1 MSVASAAA
9 VRPSGRDAVTWYA
22 YLLLGYYAYVISL
35 QGNILPFLRDEL
47 ALSYRDVSLHTSAIA
62 AGVMIIGFFGERAIR
77 LLGRRRT
84 LVAATAGSAAAM
96 VLLTLAPV
104 VAISLAAC
112 FLFGLIGALIQVIV
126 QGVLADYEGRWRD
139 VAIAESNAMACLF
152 STAAPIVTGIA
163 VWLDAGWRMAVLA
176 GVAAGLIIL
185 AVFHRLPIPERA
197 ATRTAGDSA
206 HLGFAYWC
214 YWAVLGLGVA
224 VEFAAILWAPAYL
237 EQVVG
242 LDPSAAAIAATAVF
256 AGMLVGRVGG
266 AGLFRMFPTRHLFF
280 AAAVTVFVGFAAYRG
295 STEPAII
302 IGGLFVLGLGAALLF
317 PLALTFAIS
326 AAGPAAQRGSARILI
341 AAGLAILLGPPLL
354 GAIADQA
361 GLPTAMLM
369 IPVFMA
375 LAVAAFLL
383 GEAAR
388 QRATRAAMAG

>member
-9 VRPSGRDAVTWYA
+9 VRPSGRDALTWYA
-22 YLLLGYYAYVISL
+22 YFLLGYYAYVINL

-47 ALSYRDVSLHTSAIA
+47 GLSYRDVSLHTSAIA
-62 AGVMIIGFFGERAIR
+62 AGIMLMGFFGERAIGI
-77 LLGRRRT
+77 LGRRRT
-84 LVAATAGSAAAM
+84 LVAATVGSAGAM

-104 VAISLAAC
+104 VAVSLAAC

-126 QGVLADYEGRWRD
+126 QGVLADFEGRWRD

-152 STAAPIVTGIA
+152 GTAAPLVTGIA
-163 VWLDAGWRMAVLA
+163 IWLDAGWRMAVLA

-185 AVFHRLPIPERA
+185 AVFHRLPIPERP
-197 ATRTAGDSA
+197 ATRTAGDG

-256 AGMLVGRVGG
+256 AGMLIGRVGG
-266 AGLFRMFPTRHLFF
+266 AGLFRMFAIRHLFF
-280 AAAVTVFVGFAAYRG
+280 GAAATVFLGFAAYRG
-295 STEPAII
+295 STEPAIV
-302 IGGLFVLGLGAALLF
+302 IGGLFVLGLGTALLF
-317 PLALTFAIS
+317 PLALSFAIS

-341 AAGLAILLGPPLL
+341 ASGLAILLGPPLL
-354 GAIADQA
+354 GAIADEA

-375 LAVAAFLL
+375 LGVGAFLL

-388 QRATRAAMAG
+388 RRGARTAALG